1 MPSFHIDTFRLLR
14 TDPQASQTA
23 IQQLLTAEQR
33 LGTQLPPAVR
43 EWYSIRDAEQILES
57 HSNNDPPIPIDEFEL
72 ERSDLGDIIPFRHE
86 NQGVALW
93 SILLDGSDDPPVYVN
108 VDDNGWNILAKTF
121 SGYIYSCVWDY
132 AVVLDKPAFVQAQ
145 NDPLS
150 DGALNSLTRE
160 FEEHIRTYGWPG
172 STQFRFSRDR
182 QAILIWS
189 AENQADWFVAADDAD
204 ALRSAL
210 QTVWQFDAVGQSFYD
225 CSEIGKT
232 VLQEFTQE
240 A

>member
-1 MPSFHIDTFRLLR
+1 MPSLHTKTYRLLG
-14 TDPQASQTA
+14 TTPHESQSA
-23 IQQLLTAEQR
+23 IDQLKDAEKR
-33 LGTQLPPAVR
+33 LGMKLPRSVCD
-43 EWYSIRDAEQILES
+43 WYSDRDALSVLAS
-57 HSNNDPPIPIDEFEL
+57 HSNDDPPIPINEFTL
-72 ERSDLGDIIPFRHE
+72 EQWDSSDLLPFRHE
-86 NQGVALW
+86 NQGVCVW

-108 VDDNGWNILAKTF
+108 LDDNGWNKLATTF
-121 SGYIYSCVWDY
+121 SGYVYSCVWDY
-132 AVVLDKPAFVQAQ
+132 AVVFAKPALVQAQ
-145 NDPLS
+145 NDPLTDHAIS
-150 DGALNSLTRE
+150 KLTAD
-160 FEEHIRTYGWPG
+160 FSEHIQTYAWPG
-172 STQFRFSRDR
+172 SKQFRFSRDR

-232 VLQEFTQE
+232 VLQEFAQK